1 MGKPQE
7 ESCLSKV
14 AVRMISLLALV
25 LLASVSSARAQRLL
39 SPFFG
44 LGSERDRAGTDA
56 AAGCTTGQLFDA
68 FTGVCEPGPTMGG
81 LFGVVGADYMIK
93 PKIGIN
99 GEYTFHFRQNPYLP
113 NEGLKMR
120 PSFYDLN
127 GFWQPFGGR
136 VAPFLE
142 GGFGGARLSLHFN
155 SSDCVTGSCGSFTP
169 VSGYSYYQLHFAAG
183 AKIYV
188 HGPIFV
194 KPQFDLHYVFN
205 LQQFGRKAVVGYMIS
220 GGYTFG
226 KR

>member
-1 MGKPQE
+1 LFKVTVRIAP
-7 ESCLSKV
+7 LV
-14 AVRMISLLALV
+14 AVI
-25 LLASVSSARAQRLL
+25 LLASASSAHAQRLI

-56 AAGCTTGQLFDA
+56 GAGCTTGQLLDS
-68 FTGVCEPGPTMGG
+68 FTTVCEPGPKIGG
-81 LFGVVGADYMIK
+81 LFGVVGVDYMIK

-120 PSFYDLN
+120 PSFYDIN
-127 GFWQPFGGR
+127 GFWQPFAGR

-142 GGFGGARLSLHFN
+142 GGFGGARLALHFT
-155 SSDCVTGSCGSFTP
+155 SSDCVTGSCGNFTP
-169 VSGYSYYQLHFAAG
+169 PSSSNHYQLHFAAG
-183 AKIYV
+183 AKVYI

-194 KPQFDLHYVFN
+194 RPEFDLRYVFN
-205 LQQFGRKAVVGYMIS
+205 LRQFGRNTVVGYMIS

-226 KR
+226 RH